1 MPKFKTTCAVAIA
14 ILFAGSQLALAEKK
28 KPSSN
33 QTTHVT
39 AEKAAK
45 SSSGTASRN
54 HTANGQH
61 IPETSL
67 RAKKND
73 DKDFGCMLF
82 PSTCPVKK

>member
-1 MPKFKTTCAVAIA
+1 MPKFKATCALAIA

-28 KPSSN
+28 RPSSN
-33 QTTHVT
+33 QTSHVT
-39 AEKAAK
+39 TQKAAK
-45 SSSGTASRN
+45 SSGASSRN

-67 RAKKND
+67 RAKKNT